1 MLAPLMRPIL
11 FALFSTLSLLGAADP
26 STKNYHLRD
35 FNLGNHLT
43 GPRVTEGALK
53 GKAVA
58 IVCMGTLSGNRNS
71 WAAAWTPEFEEL
83 HEAHGK
89 KVTVIGSAWSK
100 GLVAKDLA
108 EYAKKF
114 KIEFTIQAGIE
125 HAPFEVPHDGHC
137 LLFNAEGKLIYSG
150 TPNKGNADFKAAIK
164 AITE

>member
-1 MLAPLMRPIL
+1 MLKPLL
-11 FALFSTLSLLGAADP
+11 LTLFSTLTLLGAADP
-26 STKNYHLRD
+26 GTKNYHLRD

-108 EYAKKF
+108 EYAKRF
-114 KIEFTIQAGIE
+114 KLEFTIQSGIE
-125 HAPFEVPHDGHC
+125 HAPFDVPHDGHC

-150 TPNKGNADFKAAIK
+150 TPNKGNPEFKDAIK

>member
-1 MLAPLMRPIL
+1 MLKPLL
-11 FALFSTLSLLGAADP
+11 LTLFSTLTLLGAADP

-35 FNLGNHLT
+35 LNLGNHLT
-43 GPRVTEGALK
+43 GPRVTEAVLK

-58 IVCMGTLSGNRNS
+58 IVSMGTLSGNRNS
-71 WAAAWTPEFEEL
+71 WAAAWTPEFEAL

-89 KVTVIGSAWSK
+89 KVVVIGSAWSK

-137 LLFNAEGKLIYSG
+137 LLFNSEGKLIYSG
-150 TPNKGNADFKAAIK
+150 TPAKGNADFKAAIK